1 MMLGNIKYAVFG
13 GGIRRVYRWDSRDGA
28 FFAAWRRL
36 WLVELMLMIFYI
48 GVGKSAFC
56 NFPKEV
62 YDENTL
68 GQFVSV
74 LEVRIAGSRNSTSST
89 HL

>member
-1 MMLGNIKYAVFG
+1 MMLDKIKYIVFG
-13 GGIRRVYRWDSRDGA
+13 GRRRVYRWDGRGSA
-28 FFAAWRRL
+28 FFAWRRL
-36 WLVELMLMIFYI
+36 WLVELMLLLFYI

-74 LEVRIAGSRNSTSST
+74 LEVRIAVSRNSTSST
-89 HL
+89 HLWG